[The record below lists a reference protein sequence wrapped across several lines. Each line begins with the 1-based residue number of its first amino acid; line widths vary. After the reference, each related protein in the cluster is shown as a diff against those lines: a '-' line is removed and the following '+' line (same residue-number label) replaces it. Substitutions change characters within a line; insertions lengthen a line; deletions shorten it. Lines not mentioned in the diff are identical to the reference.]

1 MQIDW
6 RVKGGRPIL
15 HGGVVMRMGNRDGIN
30 TAKRSYQRHRGGI
43 EIGNAIPQNIA
54 LRRSEQKRALVNS
67 EPGNGFKAKQGVV
80 MLLPGVGMM
89 ADEILEG
96 YPRLSAD
103 RDILAF
109 IVTNLAA

>member
-1 MQIDW
+1 
-6 RVKGGRPIL
+6 
-15 HGGVVMRMGNRDGIN
+15 
-30 TAKRSYQRHRGGI
+30 
-43 EIGNAIPQNIA
+43 
-54 LRRSEQKRALVNS
+54 
-67 EPGNGFKAKQGVV
+67 

-89 ADEILEG
+89 ADEIVEG